1 MINDVQKGPGGV
13 AEEAVGVKA
22 EEVEAAEGVL
32 IHLVVLIEA
41 MVVMV
46 VIYYLR
52 INPMIG
58 PP

>member
-1 MINDVQKGPGGV
+1 MINDVQKGPVGA
-13 AEEAVGVKA
+13 AEAAVGVKA
-22 EEVEAAEGVL
+22 EEAVEATEGRL
-32 IHLVVLIEA
+32 IHLVVMLIEA
-41 MVVMV
+41 MV

>member
-1 MINDVQKGPGGV
+1 MINDVQKGPVGA
-13 AEEAVGVKA
+13 AEVEAVGVKA
-22 EEVEAAEGVL
+22 EEVEATEGRL
-32 IHLVVLIEA
+32 IHLVVMLIEA
-41 MVVMV
+41 MV